1 MLAGD
6 VDQVRIREL
15 VPGIDWSLLFAG
27 EVFGLASGSVESGAV
42 YEDLI
47 DLEVYADLEELLG

>member
-15 VPGIDWSLLFAG
+15 VPCIDWSLLYAG
-27 EVFGLASGSVESGAV
+27 EVFGFASGGVESGAF
-42 YEDLI
+42 
-47 DLEVYADLEELLG
+47 